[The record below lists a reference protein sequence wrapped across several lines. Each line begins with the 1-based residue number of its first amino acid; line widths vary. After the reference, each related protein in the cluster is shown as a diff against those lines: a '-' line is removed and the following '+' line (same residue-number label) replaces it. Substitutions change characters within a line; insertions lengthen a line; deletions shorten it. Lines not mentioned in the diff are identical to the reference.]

1 MDKAVKLRN
10 NLIVDIDKMSQRIRE
25 YSFMSEKKK
34 KMQSKLS
41 PRKKY
46 SNTDSSESFSM

>member
-10 NLIVDIDKMSQRIRE
+10 TLIDDIDKMSQRIRE
-25 YSFMSEKKK
+25 YSFISEKKK
-34 KMQSKLS
+34 NKLSKLS
-41 PRKKY
+41 TRKKY